1 MLPEL
6 PEWPS
11 AWEMTDESGASNQQ
25 RLTWQDGL
33 QEDYNQQR
41 LTWQDGLQEDYIQPI
56 VPFIHEE
63 LETGD
68 AIYRRF

>member
-1 MLPEL
+1 MNPV
-6 PEWPS
+6 
-11 AWEMTDESGASNQQ
+11 AS
-25 RLTWQDGL
+25 
-33 QEDYNQQR
+33 NQQR